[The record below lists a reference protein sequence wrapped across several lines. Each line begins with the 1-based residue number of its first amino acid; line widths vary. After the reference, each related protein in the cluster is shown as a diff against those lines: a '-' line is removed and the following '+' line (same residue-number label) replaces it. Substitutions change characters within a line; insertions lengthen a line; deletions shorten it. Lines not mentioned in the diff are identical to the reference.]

1 MKILYKREIY
11 LKKIRGFYD
20 ETEII
25 KVITGVRRCGKSF
38 LLNVLFINHLL
49 DSGVDKS
56 HIISLSLEGAQGMPF
71 RDLSYTFQYVTDLIS
86 DKKMYYI
93 ILDEIQMMDD
103 FVELLNG
110 LLQIKNV
117 DVYVTGSNSR
127 FLSSDIATEFRGRGD
142 VIQMHPLRFAEF
154 LSVYEGDRQDAWDD
168 YFTYGGLPQL
178 FTYSSE
184 ESKVDYLKNIFETTY
199 KSDILERN
207 KIRSEEKL
215 DILLDVISSN
225 IGSYTNPT
233 KLEKTFKSEMKMNF
247 SHTAIDS
254 YLLCLEDAF
263 IISKAHKYDIKGKR
277 YIGTPYKIF
286 FEDVGLR
293 NARLNFRQIE
303 ENHIMENILYNELC
317 IRGYN
322 VDVGVVEHFGKDK
335 NSKTIRKEYEVD
347 FVVNRGSERYY
358 IQSAFKIKNSL
369 KEQQEKN
376 SLENIDD
383 SFKKIIVQKD
393 YLKPKTDEDGIIRM
407 GLMNFLLDDDVLR

>member
-1 MKILYKREIY
+1 MVIERKLYLDKLVERKHNKLIKI
-11 LKKIRGFYD
+11 
-20 ETEII
+20 
-25 KVITGVRRCGKSF
+25 VTGIRRCGKSF
-38 LLNVLFINHLL
+38 LLNELFINHLL
-49 DSGVDKS
+49 DSGVEES
-56 HIISLSLEGAQGMPF
+56 HIIRLSLEGAQGMPF

-247 SHTAIDS
+247 SHSAIDS
-254 YLLCLEDAF
+254 YLSCLEDAF

-322 VDVGVVEHFGKDK
+322 VDVGIVEHFGKDK
-335 NSKTIRKEYEVD
+335 NGKTIRKEYEVD

-358 IQSAFKIKNSL
+358 IQSAFKMKDSS

-407 GLMNFLLDDDVLR
+407 GLMNFLLNDDVLR

>member
-1 MKILYKREIY
+1 MLVERSLYLNKLIERKHNRLIKI
-11 LKKIRGFYD
+11 
-20 ETEII
+20 
-25 KVITGVRRCGKSF
+25 VTGIRRCGKSF
-38 LLNVLFINHLL
+38 LLNELFVAHLT
-49 DSGVDKS
+49 DSGVDEN
-56 HIISLSLEGAQGMPF
+56 HIIRLSLEGVQGMPY
-71 RDLSYTFQYVTDLIS
+71 RDLSYTFQYITDLIT

-110 LLQIKNV
+110 LIQIKNV

-142 VIQMHPLRFAEF
+142 VIQMHPLRFSEF

-178 FTYSSE
+178 FAYSSK
-184 ESKVDYLKNIFETTY
+184 ESKIDYLKTLFDTTY
-199 KSDILERN
+199 KRDIIERN
-207 KIRSEEKL
+207 KIRNEEKL

-233 KLEKTFKSEMKMNF
+233 KLEKTFKSEMKVNF
-247 SHTAIDS
+247 SHSAIDN
-254 YLLCLEDAF
+254 YLDCLEDAF
-263 IISKAHKYDIKGKR
+263 LIRKAHKYNIKGKH

-317 IRGYN
+317 IRGYS
-322 VDVGVVEHFGKDK
+322 VDVGIVEQFGKDK

-358 IQSAFKIKNSL
+358 IQSAFKMNDSSKV
-369 KEQQEKN
+369 QQEKK

-393 YLKPKTDEDGIIRM
+393 YLKPKIDENGIIRM

>member
-1 MKILYKREIY
+1 MGRVIERKLYLDKLVERKHNKLIKI
-11 LKKIRGFYD
+11 
-20 ETEII
+20 
-25 KVITGVRRCGKSF
+25 VTGIRRCGKSF
-38 LLNVLFINHLL
+38 LLNELFINHLL
-49 DSGVDKS
+49 DSGVEES
-56 HIISLSLEGAQGMPF
+56 HIIRLSLEGAQGMPF
-71 RDLSYTFQYVTDLIS
+71 RDLSYTFQYATDLIS

-247 SHTAIDS
+247 SHSAIDS
-254 YLLCLEDAF
+254 YLSCLEDAF

-335 NSKTIRKEYEVD
+335 NGKTIRKEYEVD

-358 IQSAFKIKNSL
+358 IQSAFKMKDSS

-407 GLMNFLLDDDVLR
+407 GLMNFLLNDDVLR

>member
-1 MKILYKREIY
+1 MVIERKLYLDKLVERKHNKLIKI
-11 LKKIRGFYD
+11 
-20 ETEII
+20 
-25 KVITGVRRCGKSF
+25 VTGIRRCGKTF
-38 LLNVLFINHLL
+38 LLNELFINHLL
-49 DSGVDKS
+49 DSGVEES
-56 HIISLSLEGAQGMPF
+56 HIIRLSLEGAQGMPF

-127 FLSSDIATEFRGRGD
+127 LLSSDIATEFRGRGD

-168 YFTYGGLPQL
+168 FFTYGGLPQL

-184 ESKVDYLKNIFETTY
+184 ESKVDYLKTIFETTY

-247 SHTAIDS
+247 SHSAIDS
-254 YLLCLEDAF
+254 YLSCLEDAF

-277 YIGTPYKIF
+277 YVGTPYKIF

-303 ENHIMENILYNELC
+303 ENHIMEIILYNELC

-335 NSKTIRKEYEVD
+335 NGKTIRKEYEVD

-358 IQSAFKIKNSL
+358 IQSAFKMKDSS

-383 SFKKIIVQKD
+383 SFKKIIIQKD

>member
-1 MKILYKREIY
+1 MIIERKFYLDKLIERKHNKLIKI
-11 LKKIRGFYD
+11 
-20 ETEII
+20 
-25 KVITGVRRCGKSF
+25 VTGIRRCGKSF
-38 LLNVLFINHLL
+38 LLNELFVNHLI
-49 DSGVDKS
+49 DSGVDEN
-56 HIISLSLEGAQGMPF
+56 HIIRLSLEGAQGMPY
-71 RDLSYTFQYVTDLIS
+71 RDLSYTFQYINNLIT

-110 LLQIKNV
+110 LLQLKNV

-142 VIQMHPLRFAEF
+142 VIQMHPLRFFEF
-154 LSVYEGDRQDAWDD
+154 FSVYEGDRQEAWDD

-178 FTYSSE
+178 LTYSSN
-184 ESKVDYLKNIFETTY
+184 ESKVDYLKTLFDTTY
-199 KSDILERN
+199 KRDIIERN
-207 KIRSEEKL
+207 KIRNEEKL

-233 KLEKTFKSEMKMNF
+233 KLEKTFKSEMKINF
-247 SHTAIDS
+247 SHSAIDS
-254 YLLCLEDAF
+254 YLDCLEDAF
-263 IISKAHKYDIKGKR
+263 IISKAYKYNIKGKH

-303 ENHIMENILYNELC
+303 ENHIMENILYNELR
-317 IRGYN
+317 IRGYS
-322 VDVGVVEHFGKDK
+322 VDVGVVEWFGKDK

-358 IQSAFKIKNSL
+358 IQSAFKMNNSS
-369 KEQQEKN
+369 KVQQEKK

-407 GLMNFLLDDDVLR
+407 GIMNFLLDDDVLR

>member
-1 MKILYKREIY
+1 MLIERKLYLDKLVERKHNKLIKI
-11 LKKIRGFYD
+11 
-20 ETEII
+20 
-25 KVITGVRRCGKSF
+25 VTGIRRCGKSF
-38 LLNVLFINHLL
+38 LLNELFINHLL
-49 DSGVDKS
+49 DSGVEES
-56 HIISLSLEGAQGMPF
+56 HIIRLSLEGAQGMPF

-184 ESKVDYLKNIFETTY
+184 ESKVDYLINIFETTY

-247 SHTAIDS
+247 SHSAIDS
-254 YLLCLEDAF
+254 YLSCLEDAF

-335 NSKTIRKEYEVD
+335 NGKTIRKEYEVD

-358 IQSAFKIKNSL
+358 IQSAFKMKDSS

>member
-1 MKILYKREIY
+1 MVIERKLYLDKLVERKHNKLIKI
-11 LKKIRGFYD
+11 
-20 ETEII
+20 
-25 KVITGVRRCGKSF
+25 VTGIRRCGKSF
-38 LLNVLFINHLL
+38 LLNELFINHLL
-49 DSGVDKS
+49 DSGVEES
-56 HIISLSLEGAQGMPF
+56 HIIRLSLEGAQGMRF

-247 SHTAIDS
+247 SHSAIDS
-254 YLLCLEDAF
+254 YLSCLEDAF

-303 ENHIMENILYNELC
+303 ENHIMENNLYNELC

-322 VDVGVVEHFGKDK
+322 VDVGIVEHYGKDK
-335 NSKTIRKEYEVD
+335 NGKTTRKEYEVD

-358 IQSAFKIKNSL
+358 IQSAFKMKNAS